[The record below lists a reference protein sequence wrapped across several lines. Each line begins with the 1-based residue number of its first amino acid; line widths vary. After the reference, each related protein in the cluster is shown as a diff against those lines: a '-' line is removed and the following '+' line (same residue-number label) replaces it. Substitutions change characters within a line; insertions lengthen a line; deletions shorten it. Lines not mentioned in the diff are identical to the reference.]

1 MASIIVNHNMAGLS
15 AQGARSLLK
24 SASWKRELV
33 EFTDPLQNK
42 MSVPAK
48 SDIALVI
55 TEMAEQGGQAAGFIV
70 AKDTEDYLEQWE
82 KTFAVNKLALSDK
95 WTVDARDTTARYG
108 DPKEWDS
115 FVLSVDQSV
124 SDVEL
129 ATIREIAKDE
139 LTSPAVLGS
148 NNLAT
153 QPVPFKGMNGRR
165 AIFISE
171 QHDNT
176 GVRHLHILVNRHAF
190 DMQGKEVAK
199 AVDFSRSGVV
209 QTVMDNIEARI
220 RQAGITHSF
229 GAITAKSQAVTQNT
243 LQLQAQANTQQ
254 QIAQAGGQAPGTSA
268 QVGVAVPVAPGK
280 TVVVAA
286 PLTPDAVGMKQQSDV
301 LKNEAERKF
310 REIERMQAEA
320 TAAAE
325 AAAKLD
331 QAIQALADNE
341 VLRSTLEETQAELAE
356 AAAELAEATTKGAT
370 LEEANAALN
379 KELGLAQEARQVQH
393 FALVGIGSDLS
404 EKADKLGIE
413 VEQAM
418 DLARGNVTA
427 IGAVVENLG
436 KQVDAWN
443 EAVGQMPEEVANAL
457 REDPVQ
463 GLNDLLDDLL
473 KERELTTKLTTERDG
488 LQDQLTAANTLN
500 TELQGQLD
508 AKAADL
514 VDLQAKMAKRE
525 EEFASQMEEQVAK
538 VREAEAAV
546 LRSEGT
552 LQAKQQQL
560 DAEQVKVKEL
570 TRTKEAIMDLM
581 TSNDPHAAWE
591 QSKDLFKDDVFA
603 NRAMGAFLNT
613 SDKLE
618 KAKQNVTKLE
628 ADVATLGQVK
638 LDLEEAKA
646 TIEEHLGV
654 VNDAGVADLRALG
667 DEYKKTRAANAT
679 LEQQITDLT
688 AAAQVDQ
695 AAAEKTKQ
703 ELEAARQE
711 ASLAKQEVA
720 TVQQQSAEA
729 LRAEQ
734 EKATAEAERL
744 AQELEQAK
752 AQLAQASVPTVA
764 PEMQAALELLMA
776 NPELASL
783 VQEAASSDALRDT
796 LVELSNEVAGRPQGL
811 QQVDRT
817 QDGGEDYLGQS
828 PDAKGPK
835 KNDPDQGNNLG

>member
-15 AQGARSLLK
+15 AQAARSTLK
-24 SASWKRELV
+24 SASWKREVV
-33 EFTDPLQNK
+33 EFRDPEMNK
-42 MSVPAK
+42 LNIPAK

-55 TEMAEQGGQAAGFIV
+55 TQLAQQAGKAGGFTIANN
-70 AKDTEDYLEQWE
+70 TNDYLEQWE
-82 KTFAVNKLALSDK
+82 KTFAVNKLALHDQ

-108 DPKEWDS
+108 EPKEWDS
-115 FVLSVDQSV
+115 FVISVDQAV
-124 SDVEL
+124 SDAEL
-129 ATIREIAKDE
+129 ATIRDIAVDE
-139 LTSPAVLGS
+139 LTSPSVLGF
-148 NNLAT
+148 NNAT
-153 QPVPFKGMNGRR
+153 GQTIPFKGMNGRR
-165 AIFISE
+165 AIFVSE

-243 LQLQAQANTQQ
+243 LQLQAQANTNQ

-268 QVGVAVPVAPGK
+268 QVGVTVPVSPGK

-286 PLTPDAVGMKQQSDV
+286 PLTPDAVGMKQQSTAIKGDV
-301 LKNEAERKF
+301 ERLN
-310 REIERMQAEA
+310 REIERLQAEA
-320 TAAAE
+320 TAKAE

-331 QAIQALADNE
+331 QAVQALADNE
-341 VLRSTLEETQAELAE
+341 VLRSTLEDTQAKLE
-356 AAAELAEATTKGAT
+356 EATAKGAT
-370 LEEANAALN
+370 LEETNAELNEKLDAAETARQIQHEALVDIGTN
-379 KELGLAQEARQVQH
+379 LGGKAMLGLN
-393 FALVGIGSDLS
+393 
-404 EKADKLGIE
+404 
-413 VEQAM
+413 VEQTE
-418 DLARGNVTA
+418 DLARGNVVA
-427 IGAVVENLG
+427 IRDIVDNLG
-436 KQVDAWN
+436 DQVGTWN
-443 EAVGQMPEEVANAL
+443 EALDQLPEEVATTL
-457 REDPVQ
+457 REDPFK
-463 GLNDLLDDLL
+463 GLNDLVDELLD
-473 KERELTTKLTTERDG
+473 KRKLSTD
-488 LQDQLTAANTLN
+488 LTAQNEALAGKLDTANTLN
-500 TELQGQLD
+500 AELQGQLD
-508 AKAADL
+508 AKASDLADL
-514 VDLQAKMAKRE
+514 EARMAKRE
-525 EEFASQMEEQVAK
+525 EEFAAAMEEQVAK
-538 VREAEAAV
+538 VRAADAAV
-546 LRSEGT
+546 LRAEGSV
-552 LQAKQQQL
+552 QAKQEQL
-560 DAEQVKVKEL
+560 EAEQAKVKEL
-570 TRTKEAIMDLM
+570 ARTKDALMNVM
-581 TSNDPHAAWE
+581 TSDDPHATWE

-618 KAKQNVTKLE
+618 KAKQTVTTLE
-628 ADVATLGQVK
+628 ADVETLGQVK
-638 LDLEEAKA
+638 LDLE
-646 TIEEHLGV
+646 
-654 VNDAGVADLRALG
+654 
-667 DEYKKTRAANAT
+667 
-679 LEQQITDLT
+679 
-688 AAAQVDQ
+688 
-695 AAAEKTKQ
+695 AAEKTKQ

-711 ASLAKQEVA
+711 ASTAKQAVA
-720 TVQQQSAEA
+720 TVQQSAEA